1 MHLVWPPRHPVRS
14 DWQHNT
20 IEESQLLFEW
30 SVAHA
35 LPEVAVESSQH
46 AGKSAGQAW
55 LDAAIIGQGVP
66 NRLEGVAVFVSPLQ

>member
-1 MHLVWPPRHPVRS
+1 M
-14 DWQHNT
+14 
-20 IEESQLLFEW
+20 FEW

-35 LPEVAVESSQH
+35 FPEIAIESSPH

-66 NRLEGVAVFVSPLQ
+66 KRLEGVAVFVSPLQ